1 MRAYTI
7 ELRVDDTDGERNDIM
22 TNAVKDAAKMLV
34 TQAMLLSRK
43 REPQIHVTMSDAVS
57 GTEILDIKAD

>member
-1 MRAYTI
+1 
-7 ELRVDDTDGERNDIM
+7 M
-22 TNAVKDAAKMLV
+22 TSAVKDAAKMLV

-57 GTEILDIKAD
+57 GTEILDIKTDG